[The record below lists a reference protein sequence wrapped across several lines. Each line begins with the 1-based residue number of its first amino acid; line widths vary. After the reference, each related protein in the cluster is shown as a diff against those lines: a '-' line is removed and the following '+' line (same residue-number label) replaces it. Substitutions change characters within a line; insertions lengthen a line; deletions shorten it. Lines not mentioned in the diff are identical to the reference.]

1 MNYHYKELSS
11 FKMNAIAAGLNRV
24 NALIEEVK
32 QEVNANIENV
42 KEELREEL
50 RAELRA
56 EFQEVTSFL
65 MARIEHLEV
74 LMGVS
79 AEKQHTEDKP
89 IRESKKKVK
98 GKKRSG
104 KLEDYYIQ
112 EESYNRDD
120 IHMLDSFV
128 LCAEFSR
135 IRLNGATTM
144 YCKHC
149 KKDTPLRNWVNSIRT
164 RCLKKG
170 LNAETII
177 PKTCDRMKAINEIA
191 NPINNRVYS
200 KLRDPNRSAE
210 SKKLYSEYR
219 KIMLQKIGISTRP
232 YKYTNL

>member
-1 MNYHYKELSS
+1 
-11 FKMNAIAAGLNRV
+11 MNAITAGFNRV

-42 KEELREEL
+42 KEELQEEL
-50 RAELRA
+50 RADIRA
-56 EFQEVTSFL
+56 EFHELTSFL

-79 AEKQHTEDKP
+79 AGKQRTEDKP

-104 KLEDYYIQ
+104 KLENYYIQ
-112 EESYNRDD
+112 EESYDKGD
-120 IHMLDSFV
+120 IHRLDSFV

-135 IRLNGATTM
+135 IKLNGATTM

-164 RCLKKG
+164 RCLKNG
-170 LNAETII
+170 LNADTNV
-177 PKTCDRMKAINEIA
+177 PKSCDRIKAINEIA

-200 KLRDPNRSAE
+200 KLRDPNRSNE
-210 SKKLYSEYR
+210 SKKLYAEYR